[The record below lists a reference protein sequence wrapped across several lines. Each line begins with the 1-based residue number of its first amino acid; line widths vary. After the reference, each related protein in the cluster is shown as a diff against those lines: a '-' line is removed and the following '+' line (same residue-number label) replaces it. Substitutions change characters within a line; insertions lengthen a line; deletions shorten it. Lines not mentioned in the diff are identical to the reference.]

1 MEPPSI
7 RTTPSSFR
15 MRRSPGSPYHEVTKQ
30 VPRVWITFEVDQR
43 QELFLQI
50 GVPVLGRLQNYR
62 AD

>member
-1 MEPPSI
+1 
-7 RTTPSSFR
+7 